1 MNFVTPDHR
10 RRITLPPSFKPGE
23 LLALEE
29 VGDGTYKLVPM
40 TAIPNNQLW
49 AWTPESLGRTETA
62 LKGYHQGGFV
72 EADSAEGRDFLSNLE
87 QE

>member
-10 RRITLPPSFKPGE
+10 RRITLPPTFKPGE
-23 LLALEE
+23 LLALED
-29 VGDGTYKLVPM
+29 DGHGAYKLIPM

-49 AWTPESLGRTETA
+49 AWTAESMAKTDAA
-62 LKGYHQGGFV
+62 LKGYREGKFI
-72 EADSAEGRDFLSNLE
+72 EAGTAEGEAFLSELE